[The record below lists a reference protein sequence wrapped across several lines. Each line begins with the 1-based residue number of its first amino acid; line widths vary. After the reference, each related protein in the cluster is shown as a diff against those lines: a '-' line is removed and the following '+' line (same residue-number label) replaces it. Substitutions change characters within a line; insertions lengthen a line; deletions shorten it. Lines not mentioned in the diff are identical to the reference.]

1 MLLAQ
6 AGRYVVG
13 YDAER
18 VAAFFDEYGERE
30 WTRFEGG
37 PSSPLSI
44 AVHTHVLQRFI
55 HAGDRVLD
63 AGAGPGR
70 FTIELA
76 QIGAS
81 VLVLDVSSAQLDLNR
96 TKLAQAG
103 LASSVEG
110 WVQADITNLSV
121 VPDGEFD
128 AVVCF
133 GGPVSYVLQK
143 ADLAVAELLRVV
155 RPGGHVLLSV
165 MSLLGV
171 VTPVR
176 FLLSDLRTYGR
187 DAVQAVID
195 TGDLPSTMIRGH
207 APMHLYR
214 WSELSELLRR
224 HPCEIVAACSSGFA
238 IGLLHNELIAGMTE
252 EERRL
257 ITNWAI
263 DLAPEQGAIDV
274 SEHII
279 AVVRKAS

>member
-1 MLLAQ
+1 M
-6 AGRYVVG
+6 G
-13 YDAER
+13 YDAEY
-18 VAAFFDEYGERE
+18 VAAFFDGYGELE
-30 WTRFEGG
+30 WTRFESG
-37 PSSPLSI
+37 PSSALSV
-44 AVHTHVLQRFI
+44 AVHAHVLQRFI
-55 HAGDRVLD
+55 NAGDRVLD

-81 VLVLDVSSAQLDLNR
+81 VTVLDVSSAQLALNR
-96 TKLAQAG
+96 TKLDQAG

-110 WVQADITNLSV
+110 WVQADITNLST
-121 VPDGEFD
+121 VPDSEFD

-133 GGPVSYVLQK
+133 GGPISYVLEK

-165 MSLLGV
+165 MALLGV
-171 VTPVR
+171 VTLVP
-176 FLLSDLRTYGR
+176 FLISDLRAYGR
-187 DAVQAVID
+187 EAVQAVID

-224 HPCEIVAACSSGFA
+224 HPCEIVAASSSGFA

-252 EERRL
+252 EERKV
-257 ITNWAI
+257 ITDWAI
-263 DLAPEQGAIDV
+263 ELAPEPGAIDV
-274 SEHII
+274 CEHII

>member
-1 MLLAQ
+1 
-6 AGRYVVG
+6 VG

-18 VAAFFDEYGERE
+18 VAAFFDEYAECE
-30 WTRFEGG
+30 WTRFESG
-37 PSSPLSI
+37 PSSALSV
-44 AVHTHVLQRFI
+44 AVHAHVLQRFI

-76 QIGAS
+76 HIGAS
-81 VLVLDVSSAQLDLNR
+81 VLVLDVSSAQLELNR
-96 TKLAQAG
+96 TKLVEAG

-110 WVQADITNLSV
+110 WVQADITDLSGV
-121 VPDGEFD
+121 SDSEFD

-133 GGPVSYVLQK
+133 GGPISYVLEK

-165 MSLLGV
+165 MSLMGV

-176 FLLSDLRTYGR
+176 FLISDLRAFGQ

-195 TGDLPSTMIRGH
+195 TGDLPSSMIRGH

-224 HPCEIVAACSSGFA
+224 HHCEIVAACSSGFA
-238 IGLLHNELIAGMTE
+238 IGLLHNDLIADMTE
-252 EERRL
+252 EERKV

-263 DLAPEQGAIDV
+263 ELAPELGAIDV

>member
-1 MLLAQ
+1 V
-6 AGRYVVG
+6 RY
-13 YDAER
+13 DPDR
-18 VAAFFDEYGERE
+18 VAAFYDEYGERE

-44 AVHTHVLQRFI
+44 AVHAHMLRRFI
-55 HAGDRVLD
+55 HAGNRVLD

-81 VLVLDVSSAQLDLNR
+81 VLVLDVSSAQLELNR
-96 TKLAQAG
+96 AKLAEAG

-110 WVQADITNLSV
+110 WVQADITSLGV
-121 VPDGEFD
+121 IPDGEFD

-133 GGPVSYVLQK
+133 GGPVSYVMDE
-143 ADLAVAELLRVV
+143 ADAAVTELLRVV
-155 RPGGHVLLSV
+155 RSGGHVLLSV

-176 FLLSDLRTYGR
+176 FLLSDLRAYGR
-187 DAVQAVID
+187 DAVQGVID
-195 TGDLPSTMIRGH
+195 TGDLPSTMTRGH

-214 WSELSELLRR
+214 WAELSELLGR

-238 IGLLHNELIAGMTE
+238 IGLLHNELIFGMTE
-252 EERRL
+252 DERNL
-257 ITNWAI
+257 ITDWAI
-263 DLAPEQGAIDV
+263 ELAPEQGAIDV

-279 AVVRKAS
+279 AVARKSS

>member
-1 MLLAQ
+1 
-6 AGRYVVG
+6 VG

-18 VAAFFDEYGERE
+18 VAAFFDEYAECE
-30 WTRFEGG
+30 WTRFESG
-37 PSSPLSI
+37 PSSALSV
-44 AVHTHVLQRFI
+44 AVHAHVLQRFI

-70 FTIELA
+70 FTIQLA

-81 VLVLDVSSAQLDLNR
+81 VLVLDVSSAQLELNR
-96 TKLAQAG
+96 TKVAAAG

-110 WVQADITNLSV
+110 WVQADITDLSGV
-121 VPDGEFD
+121 SDSEFD

-133 GGPVSYVLQK
+133 GGPISYVLEK

-176 FLLSDLRTYGR
+176 FLISDLRAYGH

-195 TGDLPSTMIRGH
+195 TGDLPSAMIRGH

-224 HPCEIVAACSSGFA
+224 HDCEIVAACSSGFA
-238 IGLLHNELIAGMTE
+238 IGLLHNELIADMTQ
-252 EERRL
+252 EERKV
-257 ITNWAI
+257 ITDWAI
-263 DLAPEQGAIDV
+263 ELAPELGAIDV

>member
-1 MLLAQ
+1 MEYD
-6 AGRYVVG
+6 AGR
-13 YDAER
+13 
-18 VAAFFDEYGERE
+18 VAGFFDEYGEHE
-30 WTRFEGG
+30 WTRFQSG
-37 PSSPLSI
+37 PSSPLSV
-44 AVHTHVLQRFI
+44 AVHAHMLRRFI

-70 FTIELA
+70 FTIEVA
-76 QIGAS
+76 RIGAS
-81 VLVLDVSSAQLDLNR
+81 VLVLDVSSAQLELNR

-110 WVQADITNLSV
+110 WVRGDITNLSEIR
-121 VPDGEFD
+121 DGEFD

-133 GGPVSYVLQK
+133 GGPVSYALEK

-176 FLLSDLRTYGR
+176 FLISDLRAYGR

-224 HPCEIVAACSSGFA
+224 HPCQIVAACSSGFA
-238 IGLLHNELIAGMTE
+238 IGLLHNELIAAMTE
-252 EERRL
+252 EEREV

-263 DLAPEQGAIDV
+263 ELAPERGAIDV

-279 AVVRKAS
+279 AVVRKES